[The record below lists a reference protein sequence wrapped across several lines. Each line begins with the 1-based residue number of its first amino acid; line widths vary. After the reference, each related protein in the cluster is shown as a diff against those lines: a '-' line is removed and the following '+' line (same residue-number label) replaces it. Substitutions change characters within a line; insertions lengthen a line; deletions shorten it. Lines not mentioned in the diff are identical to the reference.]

1 MSTKFF
7 KAISP
12 PMAGMTLFALMDASW
27 SSLAIAQLPTLAPKQ
42 LQQAPVSNSTPFQ
55 TADILGGGDRTQD
68 LSLRDGDTIFIPSVT
83 AVNLT
88 QTLQLSTV
96 SFAAAPNRVR
106 RTNNVELIGLNPNGA
121 ISRENVSVDFAPWAN
136 TGNNPILHD
145 NDIVVVSRSNTAR
158 VADAVNLY
166 LSPGAGIIT
175 LFSILGITELE

>member
-42 LQQAPVSNSTPFQ
+42 LQQALVSNSTPFQ

-106 RTNNVELIGLNPNGA
+106 RTNVELIALNPNGA
-121 ISRENVSVDFAPWAN
+121 ISRENVSVDFAQGAN

>member
-27 SSLAIAQLPTLAPKQ
+27 SSLAITQLPTLAPKQ
-42 LQQAPVSNSTPFQ
+42 LQQALVSNSTPFQ

-106 RTNNVELIGLNPNGA
+106 RTNVELIGLNPNGA
-121 ISRENVSVDFAPWAN
+121 ISRENVSVDFAQGAN
-136 TGNNPILHD
+136 TGNNPILYD

>member
-1 MSTKFF
+1 
-7 KAISP
+7 
-12 PMAGMTLFALMDASW
+12 MAGMTLFALMDASW

-42 LQQAPVSNSTPFQ
+42 LQQALVSNSTPFQ

-106 RTNNVELIGLNPNGA
+106 RTNVELIALNPNGA
-121 ISRENVSVDFAPWAN
+121 ISRENVSVDFAQGAN